1 MTTKVCSV
9 QFDFI
14 SATMAFNISCYRDV
28 SMIIID
34 EKKCTGKALEMLDI
48 WDDAKLALHEAKAD
62 LIEAQGA
69 YEDADRACAIA
80 YRKFYE
86 EHNTEESKD

>member
-1 MTTKVCSV
+1 
-9 QFDFI
+9 
-14 SATMAFNISCYRDV
+14 
-28 SMIIID
+28 MIIID
-34 EKKCTGKALEMLDI
+34 GKKCTAKALGMLDI

>member
-1 MTTKVCSV
+1 
-9 QFDFI
+9 
-14 SATMAFNISCYRDV
+14 
-28 SMIIID
+28 MIIID
-34 EKKCTGKALEMLDI
+34 GKKCTAKALGMLDI

-86 EHNTEESKD
+86 EHNAEESKD